1 MLVVMVVE
9 VLLNGDPVVLEEQS
23 THTLEGLVQQRSLRG
38 DRIAIERNGEIVP
51 RAQWSA
57 TTLSAG
63 DRLEVVH
70 FVGGG
75 CTSCLSRDS
84 HRSP

>member
-1 MLVVMVVE
+1 MAVE
-9 VLLNGDPVVLEEQS
+9 VMLNGDRVVLEGQ
-23 THTLEGLVQQRSLRG
+23 TANTLEGLVQQRLLRG

-51 RAQWSA
+51 RAQWPS
-57 TTLSAG
+57 TELLRG
-63 DRLEVVH
+63 ERIEVVH

-75 CTSCLSRDS
+75 RCESLARSVS